1 LGIEGRCDE
10 QMTVLIISTG
20 RVRKDD
26 RFTAQICT
34 RGEGKQAEM
43 ERKGWKPWLR
53 RDLSRDP
60 TRTNRKQGRI
70 KENLKEKN

>member
-1 LGIEGRCDE
+1 VIKAATWEWKGDDE

-34 RGEGKQAEM
+34 RGELKQAEM
-43 ERKGWKPWLR
+43 ERKGW
-53 RDLSRDP
+53 
-60 TRTNRKQGRI
+60 N
-70 KENLKEKN
+70 